1 MKYEYSTLTR
11 TLTVFGVKMTHIF
24 DKVNASEIDAL
35 VIDAKLKEARWR
47 NCK

>member
-1 MKYEYSTLTR
+1 MKFEYSTLTR

-35 VIDAKLKEARWR
+35 VINAKLKEARWR
-47 NCK
+47 DRK

>member
-35 VIDAKLKEARWR
+35 VINARLREARWR
-47 NCK
+47 DRK

>member
-1 MKYEYSTLTR
+1 MKYEYPTLTR

-35 VIDAKLKEARWR
+35 VINAKLKEARWR
-47 NCK
+47 DRK

>member
-35 VIDAKLKEARWR
+35 VIDAKLKEERWR
-47 NCK
+47 DKK